1 MFQAV
6 YKDMYI
12 KALEDENKALKDRN
26 SELKDGWTTSRVD
39 YYNMQYELELWKED
53 VKNLMLEK
61 KELKESLTAVV
72 VRVIFG

>member
-12 KALEDENKALKDRN
+12 KALEDENKALKDRTR
-26 SELKDGWTTSRVD
+26 ELSDGWYMSRVD
-39 YYNMQYELELWKED
+39 YWNMKEELEMWKED
-53 VKNLMLEK
+53 YKILFLKN

-72 VRVIFG
+72 VRMFCE